1 MKRGLVLLAV
11 VVCGMTTATAAETPK
26 TAVLSAADRE
36 FFERK
41 VRPLLSQ
48 HCYQCHSTK
57 SKKQRGGLLLDSRS
71 TAMNGGD
78 SGPVIVPGRP
88 DDSLLIRAVRHK
100 DERVQMPPK
109 GKLPDRDIAVLVE
122 WVRRGAPFPDAGP
135 AVTTGRTIDLVEGRK
150 FWSFQPLRLGRS
162 LALPAVRDRSW
173 ASRRIDTFLLA
184 AMERRGLAPS
194 PPADRRT
201 LIRRVCFDLI
211 GLPPSPEEVEA
222 FVADRRPDA
231 YEMLVERLLASPHH
245 GERWAR
251 FWLDL
256 GRYCDIAE
264 PWATTKGHPFVYRDW
279 IVRALNADVPY
290 DRFVALQLAAD
301 QVSGARPEDHA
312 ALAFLGLS
320 PTYWKELKL
329 DKDVIKT
336 VVAEEWEERIHTV
349 ASTFLG
355 LTVACA
361 RCHDHKFD
369 PITQKD
375 YYALAGIFASTREAD
390 RPIIPEPDAT
400 KVLKARDEVQKLQ
413 EQIDKLRKGMV
424 TPASQQ
430 QVRDLES
437 RIARLERTTP
447 YFNTGLAPGV
457 EDASLFVLPD
467 GPHKTKLEYKPGVA
481 QDVPMQVRGNP
492 ANPGPVV
499 PRRFLSVL
507 SPAKPKPF
515 QRGSGR
521 LELATAIVNEGA
533 SLAARVIVNRV
544 WEHHFGRGLV
554 ETPSNFGME
563 GARPSHPQLLDD
575 LAVRF
580 VASGWSLKWL
590 HREIVLSSAYREV
603 GQVANLPAP
612 KAGWQP
618 APQETIDP
626 DNRWLWR
633 ANPRRLE
640 IEAWRD
646 AMLAATGS
654 LDRHLGGAPLD
665 LGAADNHRR
674 TLYGTIKRRELHDML
689 RLHDFPDPTTHSAG
703 RTPTT
708 TPLQQLFVLNSP
720 FVQQQAATLSRR
732 LHVEASDT
740 EARVRRAYRLL
751 FARPATDAEVKLAV
765 EFLTPASEAAWQQ
778 YAQVLLGS
786 NEFLFID

>member
-11 VVCGMTTATAAETPK
+11 AVCGTATATAAESPK
-26 TAVLSAADRE
+26 TAVVAAADRD

-41 VRPLLSQ
+41 VRPLLAQ
-48 HCYQCHSTK
+48 NCYQCHSTK
-57 SKKQRGGLLLDSRS
+57 AKKQRGGLQLDRS
-71 TAMNGGD
+71 SAVQKGGD
-78 SGPVIVPGRP
+78 SGRVVLPGRP
-88 DDSLLIRAVRHK
+88 EESLLIRAVRYQ

-109 GKLPDRDIAVLVE
+109 GKLPERDVAVLVE
-122 WVRRGAPFPDAGP
+122 WVRRGAPFPDAGA
-135 AVTTGRTIDLVEGRK
+135 AVASGRTIDLVEGRK
-150 FWSFQPLRLGRS
+150 FWSFQPLRTVT
-162 LALPAVRDRSW
+162 LPAVRDRSW
-173 ASRRIDTFLLA
+173 PERRIDTFLLA
-184 AMERRGLAPS
+184 ALEQRGLAPS
-194 PPADRRT
+194 PPAERRT
-201 LIRRVCFDLI
+201 LIRRITFDLT
-211 GLPPSPEEVEA
+211 GLPPTPEEVEA

-231 YEMLVERLLASPHH
+231 YELLVERLLASPQH

-264 PWATTKGHPFVYRDW
+264 PWANTKGHSFVYRDW
-279 IVRALNADVPY
+279 VVRALNADMPY

-301 QVSGARPEDHA
+301 QIADTRPEERA
-312 ALAFLGLS
+312 ALGFLGLS

-390 RPIIPEPDAT
+390 CPVLPDPVAT
-400 KVLKARDEVQKLQ
+400 KVRQARSEVQKLQ
-413 EQIDKLRKGMV
+413 EQIEKLRKDAGK
-424 TPASQQ
+424 PAAVK
-430 QVRDLES
+430 QVRELES

-447 YFNTGLAPGV
+447 YFNTAFAPGV

-467 GPHKTKLEYKPGVA
+467 GPHKTKLEYKPGMA

-507 SPAKPKPF
+507 SPEEPKPF
-515 QRGSGR
+515 RQGSGR
-521 LELATAIVNEGA
+521 LELTRAIINEGGP
-533 SLAARVIVNRV
+533 LAARVIVNRV

-554 ETPSNFGME
+554 ETPSNFGSE

-575 LAVRF
+575 LSARF

-590 HREIVLSSAYREV
+590 HREIVLSSAYRQASGPDPLKESV
-603 GQVANLPAP
+603 
-612 KAGWQP
+612 
-618 APQETIDP
+618 DP

-654 LDRHLGGAPLD
+654 LDRRIGGAPLD
-665 LGAADNHRR
+665 LGAADNRRR

-689 RLHDFPDPTTHSAG
+689 RLHDFPDPTTHSAA
-703 RTPTT
+703 RTPTI
-708 TPLQQLFVLNSP
+708 TPLQQLFVLNSS
-720 FVQQQAATLSRR
+720 FVQEQAAALSRR

-740 EARVRRAYRLL
+740 EARVRRAYLLL
-751 FARPATDAEVKLAV
+751 FARPATAAEVKLAV
-765 EFLTPASEAAWQQ
+765 EFLTPASEPAWQQ